1 MLEQVDNFCCC
12 NFKNW
17 SCSLNT
23 SNRIRLKWRTYQFNG
38 LTFFWNV
45 VSLRTSSF
53 SCTNYSKINSMWYW
67 SFTFVKDFQNMYLLH
82 CISTVILMLSDFSFF
97 STPIIDIWSVI
108 LWYEVQVK
116 RIVRPAR
123 VKLLLM
129 SLKKTPRNPFIQ
141 MKWISQVSLKT
152 WGF

>member
-17 SCSLNT
+17 SCN
-23 SNRIRLKWRTYQFNG
+23 SNRIGLKWRTYQFNG
-38 LTFFWNV
+38 LAFFWNV

-53 SCTNYSKINSMWYW
+53 SYTNYSKINSIWYW